1 MENHKKVSLVGTV
14 LFTVCSI
21 LVLDSFVSPAKPIKC
36 SDVSG
41 HGALL
46 NTYAI
51 ELCGITKDTADPP
64 GGTIYHDADGELTG
78 YFSDCGEI
86 LGNIPVFEYT
96 DEQYMSAFLSFQ
108 EETVSYGLTGIDSG
122 GDSIAP
128 RLYSQME
135 KEGKLDLRVNTNFFT
150 SPPLNAERAAEVID
164 YLDGNK
170 QYESDFINVRQVKF
184 KVDGVPEGKSSYLL
198 EPYDEAAGVAEGY
211 VSSATTTVAAL
222 TDFITAVNGAGY
234 TVQTH
239 CMGDASVQL
248 AMDAYEASAK
258 ANGNPDVRNKIA
270 HVNLLTDADVQRM
283 AKYTVIAAMQP
294 LWFYYDPFFSP
305 LEEQMFGK
313 ERFDREYHI
322 RDMIDAGVI
331 ITGSNDYPVTFDFA
345 PLHGIEAGATQCS
358 PYPGEDQ
365 DIETYTRNA
374 DQAATAYE
382 MLQMYTIN
390 AAYGAFLDD
399 RVGTIEVGKKAD
411 LVMLGDNLLTMD
423 VKGISDVQ
431 VLYTISDGRIVYEG

>member
-150 SPPLNAERAAEVID
+150 SPPAECRA
-164 YLDGNK
+164 
-170 QYESDFINVRQVKF
+170 R
-184 KVDGVPEGKSSYLL
+184 
-198 EPYDEAAGVAEGY
+198 
-211 VSSATTTVAAL
+211 
-222 TDFITAVNGAGY
+222 
-234 TVQTH
+234 
-239 CMGDASVQL
+239 
-248 AMDAYEASAK
+248 
-258 ANGNPDVRNKIA
+258 R
-270 HVNLLTDADVQRM
+270 
-283 AKYTVIAAMQP
+283 
-294 LWFYYDPFFSP
+294 
-305 LEEQMFGK
+305 
-313 ERFDREYHI
+313 
-322 RDMIDAGVI
+322 
-331 ITGSNDYPVTFDFA
+331 
-345 PLHGIEAGATQCS
+345 
-358 PYPGEDQ
+358 
-365 DIETYTRNA
+365 
-374 DQAATAYE
+374 
-382 MLQMYTIN
+382 
-390 AAYGAFLDD
+390 
-399 RVGTIEVGKKAD
+399 
-411 LVMLGDNLLTMD
+411 
-423 VKGISDVQ
+423 
-431 VLYTISDGRIVYEG
+431 